1 MSLAAN
7 CGLYPWG
14 VSRTPNLP
22 MNCHSNFS
30 KQISH
35 FHRPFAASKA
45 NCGWYLDAAVSAL
58 RTLDR
63 KIFRSNCNFSNEQ
76 AESTYFRQFAKMDS
90 IFFILNWICDGILAV
105 LTKGLALQYGARSR
119 VLSTK
124 TKIYKN
130 FAAKKKP
137 FAVYI
142 CMSVRFGGAPHKK
155 YQDGYLDFCS
165 PKKRQSRLVSWRPA
179 ARTHG
184 RTDGRTHKI

>member
-1 MSLAAN
+1 MAKNQVINDNSLRAPICMMSLAAN

-76 AESTYFRQFAKMDS
+76 AESTYFRQFAKMDN
-90 IFFILNWICDGILAV
+90 IFLILNWICDGILAV
-105 LTKGLALQYGARSR
+105 ITKGLALQYGARSR
-119 VLSTK
+119 VPSTK

-130 FAAKKKP
+130 FAAKKNLL
-137 FAVYI
+137 
-142 CMSVRFGGAPHKK
+142 RFISACPCVLEVLRIK
-155 YQDGYLDFCS
+155 S
-165 PKKRQSRLVSWRPA
+165 I
-179 ARTHG
+179 RTG
-184 RTDGRTHKI
+184 IWIFGP